1 MRIVVDS
8 NIVFSAILNTNGKIG
23 DLLLNSGESLQFFA
37 CDFLKS
43 ELEEHHLKLKSVSKL
58 SDLEINQSKEK
69 IFQHITFVDTRIIP
83 SATFLYAEALLL
95 DIDPDDTEHTALF
108 IFLEG
113 MLWTGDK
120 KLYSGLQTKGISGVI
135 NTDDL
140 YAIRTQV
147 ELENS

>member
-23 DLLLNSGESLQFFA
+23 DLLLNSEETLQFFA

-43 ELEEHHLKLKSVSKL
+43 ELEEHHQKLKAISKL

-83 SATFLYAEALLL
+83 LATFQFAEALAS
-95 DIDPDDTEHTALF
+95 DIDPDDTEHVAF
-108 IFLEG
+108 FVFLEG
-113 MLWTGDK
+113 ILWTGDK
-120 KLYSGLQTKGISGVI
+120 KLHSGLHSKGINSVV
-135 NTDDL
+135 NTDEL
-140 YAIRTQV
+140 WALRTS
-147 ELENS
+147 LESETK